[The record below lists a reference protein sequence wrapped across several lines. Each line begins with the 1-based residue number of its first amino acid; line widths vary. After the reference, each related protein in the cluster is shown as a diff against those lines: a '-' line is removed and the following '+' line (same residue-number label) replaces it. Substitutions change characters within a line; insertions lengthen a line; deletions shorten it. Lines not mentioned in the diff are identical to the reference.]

1 MSLGRTIGH
10 FGDLKA
16 SAKMPS
22 KPDVVEHVSPAACQA
37 FTSQPPAATSIECDA
52 PQPDAM
58 PKERKRKHH
67 QRSKAGCITC
77 KKRHRRCDEARP
89 FCALQSDSVQSH
101 NCLKTGGSCGYPDS
115 TTPSVDGNEIGK
127 DLHHDQRWLL
137 NLPVLQYDYTT
148 HCSCLPDRL
157 SGVSKMLFN
166 HGATYNT
173 LTRQAVTKKYRHAE
187 IEFSTSDIAVLHS
200 VLHLTANHWVATG
213 GDPGYMA
220 PALYHHKLEA
230 MRIIRERLRDPEQAT
245 TDGTVGGIAILI
257 LAESDT
263 KAGAV
268 RKSQDRGA
276 SPRWPGNSDE
286 ASRWHAY
293 QHAKRLSISAD
304 LFLPRFYGGSVT
316 RSTHITPKAKAKPSS
331 TLSSTKIVVAP
342 PPGSDSPFF
351 PTDVMG
357 SRFHTTGG
365 FPDRDLDS
373 LAQMFRHLRT
383 HSALAAA
390 FENGSSPIH
399 EAEILSRLCAIERFI
414 DSLVHGG
421 AGAGSDHTTL
431 LLPQN
436 ANRPLHNTNK
446 PDTVPMRPCGFV
458 GSIYIYLFLRK
469 IPLASP
475 VFDYM
480 VSLVREELER
490 FGEEEKVLEGSV
502 PAEVVFWMLFVAG
515 VASVEREER
524 GWFVRRLKIVRGVLG
539 LRGWEEA
546 RRLLGTLAWAD
557 GMGDEGGRRLWELL
571 LGRGP

>member
-16 SAKMPS
+16 SAKI

-89 FCALQSDSVQSH
+89 FCH

-257 LAESDT
+257 LAEVLYGNP
-263 KAGAV
+263 KIAV
-268 RKSQDRGA
+268 HHLDGLEIVMRLRDGMHINTRNGFLSRLICLADIHTSSQVR
-276 SPRWPGNSDE
+276 
-286 ASRWHAY
+286 
-293 QHAKRLSISAD
+293 Q
-304 LFLPRFYGGSVT
+304 LPRFYGGSVT